1 MTLVGLSNVL
11 DAALSLAVA
20 AAAAIWLGVRGV
32 RAFAR
37 RRAGGCACPSASK
50 AGGVPGCGAG
60 KGPSPAD
67 LRAAAARATDRLNRG
82 TPGRR

>member
-37 RRAGGCACPSASK
+37 RRAGGCACPSA
-50 AGGVPGCGAG
+50 PTCGAG